1 LTVRTK
7 INCKK
12 KRKKLNYLLSKI
24 GTCNNLESPLKGAAN
39 TPLRRLVAADYQN
52 GFSTPRGWNKSQ
64 LYNGYMLPNARDVS
78 THIITTEKITND
90 DKYSLMLMQWG
101 QFVDRK

>member
-1 LTVRTK
+1 M
-7 INCKK
+7 
-12 KRKKLNYLLSKI
+12 
-24 GTCNNLESPLKGAAN
+24 KGAAN
-39 TPLRRLVAADYQN
+39 TPLRRLVSADYQN

-101 QFVDRK
+101 QFVDRKFNFLLRAAAILKRSTAKIYK